1 MRQLQFFRDCSAT
14 AMSSVG
20 TALSPMTGGQLLTV
34 LHASAPV
41 LIDVCFACSRVQSVV
56 QHMLGGADR
65 CWAGRQA
72 VVLPVLVYTLRG
84 ADSRAVSMLSLF
96 PSRIKTLSLSLSLS
110 RRTFL
115 HRKLLACMSA
125 CTGRS
130 ARGEAE
136 GTCSR
141 LSMRVLGLGL
151 GLDLG

>member
-65 CWAGRQA
+65 CWAGRRLCSPSSCTPCVVRKSVAEPSRQA
-72 VVLPVLVYTLRG
+72 VIRHPPFTFSDPSGRRSGEHALSAYISAQEASQQYTRKTPNRVRDGEETQQRNG
-84 ADSRAVSMLSLF
+84 A
-96 PSRIKTLSLSLSLS
+96 
-110 RRTFL
+110 
-115 HRKLLACMSA
+115 
-125 CTGRS
+125 
-130 ARGEAE
+130 
-136 GTCSR
+136 
-141 LSMRVLGLGL
+141 
-151 GLDLG
+151 